1 MNISLTFSHNKKKK
15 FSLPKA
21 PGQVEMEQRIAALCG
36 QPFIEQAL
44 YIESEND
51 DYKLSGWLGLPTY
64 SRSQSDLQ
72 YIFVNG
78 RPVRDKTI
86 SHAMR
91 RAYSDLTYHGRQPCY
106 ILYVSLPT
114 DKFDVNVHPTKSE
127 VRFQDTNFI
136 YRYIFSEVSNILSS
150 QIGNDQNDHDD
161 HRSSSIAPLCS
172 HLLSLHGIE
181 DC

>member
-1 MNISLTFSHNKKKK
+1 
-15 FSLPKA
+15 
-21 PGQVEMEQRIAALCG
+21 MEQRIAALCG

-106 ILYVSLPT
+106 ILYLSLPT

-127 VRFQDTNFI
+127 VRFKILILFTDT
-136 YRYIFSEVSNILSS
+136 SS
-150 QIGNDQNDHDD
+150 QKFQTYYLRRLGMIKM
-161 HRSSSIAPLCS
+161 ITTMLY
-172 HLLSLHGIE
+172 LKE
-181 DC
+181 